1 MTQDLKFTTAGE
13 YMSDKGYELC
23 SLEQAEEFA
32 QFREYK
38 TRHLETSKK
47 IVEFIKSKQNV
58 PNNSNCIP
66 DKSPSSNSNAKR
78 SGL

>member
-1 MTQDLKFTTAGE
+1 MTTSNDLKFTTAGE

-32 QFREYK
+32 EFRQYK

-47 IVEFIKSKQNV
+47 IVEFVRNNPPSYKQKVKEAPKHIGYEN
-58 PNNSNCIP
+58 
-66 DKSPSSNSNAKR
+66 
-78 SGL
+78 